1 MLSAS
6 EKTYIEWELNEW
18 LHSKKR
24 NDQIQAINYYYGRQD
39 ILHKTRSMKD
49 PDGKELDMSNLP
61 NNKIVTNLY
70 AVAVDQKA
78 AYAFAKPMSVTADMK
93 EYRTHLNKIFNPKFM
108 RTFKTLGKDAITC
121 GIGWLYP
128 YADNGEL
135 KFKRLSA
142 TEILPFWK
150 DSEHTELNYAV
161 RYYTVQE
168 PMGVTTIEKVEVF
181 TKEGIEYY
189 IWNGHLIPDDKP
201 IESYNTIIYTD
212 QYQKRVELGANW
224 GDCVPLIPFK
234 ANVDEIPLLNRVKSL
249 QDAINMI
256 MSTHQDNTQED
267 MRSTILVIQNYD
279 GESLAQFRQNLAAA
293 GAVKVSTVDGV
304 KGGVEP
310 LRIEV
315 DSKNYEVV
323 LKELKRAFYNNA
335 RAFDPTDELM
345 TSRPNE
351 LNLKSAYMV
360 IDLDTN
366 EMEAEFRASFE
377 DLMWFVNKY
386 IMFTHGEDYSDE
398 TVNIRFNRDKVIDEA
413 SHIEQFVMSK
423 GLIPDRIAFENHPW
437 IKDVEEALELQK
449 KQDAEAQADALTGLG
464 RGGAVDG
471 RFNTA
476 KSTQQNGGVNGGQ
489 KA

>member
-1 MLSAS
+1 MLSES

-24 NDQIQAINYYYGRQD
+24 NDQINAMSYYYGKHD
-39 ILHKTRSMKD
+39 ILNKTRSMKD
-49 PDGKELDMSNLP
+49 PDGKELDMTNLP

-78 AYAFAKPMSVTADMK
+78 AYAFAKAVSITTDMK
-93 EYRTHLNKIFNPKFM
+93 EYRKRLNEVFTPKFM
-108 RTFKTLGKDAITC
+108 RTFKSLGKDAINC

-128 YADNGEL
+128 YVEDGTL
-135 KFKRLSA
+135 RFKRIPS

-161 RYYTVQE
+161 RYYQVQE
-168 PMGVTTIEKVEVF
+168 PISVKVIDKVEVF
-181 TKEGIEYY
+181 TKDGVEYY
-189 IWNGHLIPDDKP
+189 TWNGHLIPDDRP
-201 IESYNTIIYTD
+201 PESYNTIIYTD

-234 ANVDEIPLLNRVKSL
+234 SNADEIPLLNRVKSL
-249 QDAINMI
+249 QDGINMI
-256 MSTHQDNTQED
+256 MSTHLDNSQED

-279 GESLAQFRQNLAAA
+279 GENLEQFRHNLATA
-293 GAVKVSTVDGV
+293 GAIKVSTVDGV
-304 KGGVEP
+304 SGGVEP

-345 TSRPNE
+345 ASRPSEINI
-351 LNLKSAYMV
+351 KSAYLV

-366 EMEAEFRASFE
+366 EMESEFRASF
-377 DLMWFVNKY
+377 DDVMWFVDKFIN
-386 IMFTHGEDYSDE
+386 FTYHEDYSTE
-398 TVNIRFNRDKVIDEA
+398 EVVIRFNRDRIIDEE

-423 GLIPDRIAFENHPW
+423 GLIPDRIAFAHHPW
-437 IKDVEEALELQK
+437 IDDVEEALDEQK
-449 KQDAEAQADALTGLG
+449 QQDAEAQADAMTGLG
-464 RGGAVDG
+464 NGGALDG
-471 RFNTA
+471 RFNIPGRAQT
-476 KSTQQNGGVNGGQ
+476 KTN
-489 KA
+489 